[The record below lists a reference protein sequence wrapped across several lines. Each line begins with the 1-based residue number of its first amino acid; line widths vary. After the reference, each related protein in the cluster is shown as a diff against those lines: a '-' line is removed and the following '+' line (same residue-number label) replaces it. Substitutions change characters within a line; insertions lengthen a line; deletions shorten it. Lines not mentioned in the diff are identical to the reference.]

1 MHRFFE
7 YESSPLFR
15 HTSVFGCMGRCGE
28 YLSPGAAW
36 HKAYCM
42 CSKYTIGPGRERQG
56 SLPSPMVFALSI
68 GFNGFTARLR
78 AHGLMRIVEKKFT
91 RYLAI
96 LSRRVKLNKSFCFFF
111 FISRVEISR
120 GISRVISRVTFE
132 SIGIFFIDVYE
143 RSMTGLASISS

>member
-1 MHRFFE
+1 
-7 YESSPLFR
+7 
-15 HTSVFGCMGRCGE
+15 MGRCGE

-96 LSRRVKLNKSFCFFF
+96 LFAPRETVKLNKNFSFFF
-111 FISRVEISR
+111 FISRVVSR
-120 GISRVISRVTFE
+120 DIFRVIRVIFDRN
-132 SIGIFFIDVYE
+132 SFFIDVYE

>member
-1 MHRFFE
+1 
-7 YESSPLFR
+7 
-15 HTSVFGCMGRCGE
+15 MGRCGE

-78 AHGLMRIVEKKFT
+78 AHGLMRIVEKK
-91 RYLAI
+91 I
-96 LSRRVKLNKSFCFFF
+96 HSLSCDTVRVKLNKSFYFFF
-111 FISRVEISR
+111 FISRVVS
-120 GISRVISRVTFE
+120 ISRVIRVIYLSRNFFYRRLRKINDEFDEHFE
-132 SIGIFFIDVYE
+132 LINQKRVVSSFF
-143 RSMTGLASISS
+143 SLALASR